1 MFISIPTVAV
11 HGLEG
16 VRIDVESDVGAGF
29 GKFFIVGLPDAA
41 INESRH
47 RVKTAINN
55 SGFNCTTRNIT
66 VSLAPAD
73 AKKSGPS
80 FDLPIAVGL
89 IGQRERLNMDV
100 VDTSIFIGELALDG
114 MLRPVTSVLP
124 SVLFARDHGF
134 KRVFVPKDNASEAA
148 LVPEI
153 DVIAVE
159 DLMTVIQMI
168 Q

>member
-1 MFISIPTVAV
+1 
-11 HGLEG
+11 
-16 VRIDVESDVGAGF
+16 
-29 GKFFIVGLPDAA
+29 
-41 INESRH
+41 
-47 RVKTAINN
+47 
-55 SGFNCTTRNIT
+55 
-66 VSLAPAD
+66 
-73 AKKSGPS
+73 
-80 FDLPIAVGL
+80 
-89 IGQRERLNMDV
+89 MDV